1 VYAPRA
7 STDAQP
13 GAMTRQTSGARQ
25 SQKHI
30 CKQSAHIPPA
40 SLRSRARSAIV
51 GASLEGKCITM
62 ATLKPRITVTLEPE
76 VYSTIK
82 GLAEAQS
89 LSMSALVSEF
99 LTMVNPVQ
107 QRVLKAIKKAQ
118 DLDAKSKSNMV
129 TSLELGEAQLTQM
142 LGPLMD
148 LFDQMAESQPPHS
161 NTGVTNTN
169 SSEKNKPEKPSKAL
183 SRASEPVE
191 KSTKEQ
197 KHKNTKKQAPAGA
210 SNAA

>member
-1 VYAPRA
+1 
-7 STDAQP
+7 
-13 GAMTRQTSGARQ
+13 
-25 SQKHI
+25 
-30 CKQSAHIPPA
+30 
-40 SLRSRARSAIV
+40 
-51 GASLEGKCITM
+51 M

-161 NTGVTNTN
+161 NTGGH
-169 SSEKNKPEKPSKAL
+169 KHKFIG
-183 SRASEPVE
+183 
-191 KSTKEQ
+191 KEQ
-197 KHKNTKKQAPAGA
+197 ARKAVKGPF
-210 SNAA
+210 